1 MRQIRVGDRVCP
13 IMAMHLKC
21 TVLSIEVRKHR
32 TMMVGGTMESTPY
45 VTVKVD
51 GQEAPSVY
59 RMGDLVHLDD

>member
-1 MRQIRVGDRVCP
+1 
-13 IMAMHLKC
+13 MAMHLKC